1 MKTNP
6 YRDLATTTCQ
16 DFCAGLEGGVLQV
29 KPLPHDLKKG
39 SAEAGAASKAATAP
53 WGKRGLRRG
62 KNVNY
67 CLSSITDKNDNNI
80 SWLNKGYFHLAENV
94 LSFHKQL
101 PLAIWYMRHLL
112 LSARLLTSLA
122 SRFLTGRR

>member
-62 KNVNY
+62 EKM
-67 CLSSITDKNDNNI
+67 SIIALAASLTKMTTISPGSTKAIFIWQKMFFHFINNFP
-80 SWLNKGYFHLAENV
+80 WLFG
-94 LSFHKQL
+94 
-101 PLAIWYMRHLL
+101 
-112 LSARLLTSLA
+112 T
-122 SRFLTGRR
+122 